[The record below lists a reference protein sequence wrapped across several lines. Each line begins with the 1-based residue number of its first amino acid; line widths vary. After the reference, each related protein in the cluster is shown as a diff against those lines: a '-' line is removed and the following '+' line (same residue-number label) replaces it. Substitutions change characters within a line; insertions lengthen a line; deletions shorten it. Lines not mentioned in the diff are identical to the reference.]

1 MKQVH
6 PELLDLIKTLE
17 ADETVKS
24 VDFLTDGDPDEY
36 PSTLKAILDHI
47 ETMASLVTTAQRCM
61 RWGTLVS
68 EAIASASTRTK
79 EPSTP
84 VLMISDPP
92 QYLGAMWPQS
102 NLLLLGAVHVHY
114 YR

>member
-47 ETMASLVTTAQRCM
+47 EVHGFSRDDGSALHALGYTRVRGDCFCFDTDK
-61 RWGTLVS
+61 GTINTGV
-68 EAIASASTRTK
+68 
-79 EPSTP
+79 
-84 VLMISDPP
+84 DDF
-92 QYLGAMWPQS
+92 
-102 NLLLLGAVHVHY
+102 
-114 YR
+114 